1 MLTAWVR
8 PPAHYMQLAQEVVI
22 LRARYEGN
30 ATASVGSSENL
41 ILISAVCR
49 REQNNGK
56 QPDTYTDRSDARRL
70 LRRIWVGQI
79 PRGKGGCKDCP
90 YVARGWWGD
99 YVDIAFVA

>member
-1 MLTAWVR
+1 VLTAWVR
-8 PPAHYMQLAQEVVI
+8 PPAHYMQLAQVVVS

-30 ATASVGSSENL
+30 ATVSVGSSENL

-56 QPDTYTDRSDARRL
+56 QPDTYTDRSDTRCL

-79 PRGKGGCKDCP
+79 PRGKDG
-90 YVARGWWGD
+90 
-99 YVDIAFVA
+99 